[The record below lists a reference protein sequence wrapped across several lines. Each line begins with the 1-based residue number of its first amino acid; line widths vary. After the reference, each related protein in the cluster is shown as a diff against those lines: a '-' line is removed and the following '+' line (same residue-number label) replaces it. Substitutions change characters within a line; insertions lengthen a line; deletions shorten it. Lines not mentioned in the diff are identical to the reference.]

1 MKKLAI
7 LTCLKSNEVCTGA
20 ACLRAFN
27 ARQKSFEKYKYIEIE
42 LVAFAKCNGCDQPL
56 AENRGLQEKLERLI
70 TIGTD
75 IVHLGICV
83 KNKEGTECKIITDF
97 AKELE
102 KNGIVV
108 IRGTH

>member
-20 ACLRAFN
+20 ACLHALN
-27 ARQKSFEKYKYIEIE
+27 ARQKSFERYKDMEIE
-42 LVAFAKCNGCDQPL
+42 LVAFSKCNGCDQPL

-70 TIGTD
+70 KIGTD

-83 KNKEGTECKIITDF
+83 KNKEGYRMQ
-97 AKELE
+97 
-102 KNGIVV
+102 NY
-108 IRGTH
+108 H